1 MASLYRLDVMV
12 RKTSDIVEPDAVKW
26 TKDWINDR
34 QEDEKNKLPD
44 GSYKREYYSDLF
56 DARTGK
62 LWKVF
67 SNIAAD
73 NRDVNDKYVNGD
85 TEINGVLYISTY
97 IEDIANLQIQTN
109 NNKQHISDLEVIINA
124 NNAEVL

>member
-12 RKTSDIVEPDAVKW
+12 RKSSNIAEPDAVKW
-26 TKDWINDR
+26 TKDWVNDR
-34 QEDEKNKLPD
+34 QEDVKNKLPD

-67 SNIAAD
+67 SDVAAD
-73 NRDVNDKYVNGD
+73 NRDVDDKYVNGD
-85 TEINGVLYISTY
+85 TEIDGVLYISTY
-97 IEDIANLQIQTN
+97 VEDIANLQIQTDT
-109 NNKQHISDLEVIINA
+109 NKQHISELEVIINA